1 MHLLVRDEML
11 DNNVTI
17 IFKLR
22 LMSFLQKCLFSH
34 PYLII
39 AEAVLLT
46 TEIKIGIGRLINER
60 ESPKFIP
67 LCVWSQKKK
76 KIKFVPVR
84 ETVAYSVI
92 GYLGKKR
99 TLIELFR
106 NK

>member
-11 DNNVTI
+11 DNNVTV

-76 KIKFVPVR
+76 KNQVCTSEGNGCLFCNW
-84 ETVAYSVI
+84 
-92 GYLGKKR
+92 LFGKKKNFNR
-99 TLIELFR
+99 II
-106 NK
+106 